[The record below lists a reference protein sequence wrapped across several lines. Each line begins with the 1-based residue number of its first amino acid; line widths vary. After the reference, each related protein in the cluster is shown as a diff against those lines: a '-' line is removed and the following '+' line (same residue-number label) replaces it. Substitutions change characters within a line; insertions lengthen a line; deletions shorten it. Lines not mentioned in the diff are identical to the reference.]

1 MAHYQHQI
9 IEYPLNIIPQVEGH
23 QQTTSSHRPSSPL
36 ETSSQAQGHEQSF
49 GYEVPPL
56 ANHSYSP
63 ASSQAIPQT
72 RQLLQSPNSEP
83 DSGHTSLLTPVK
95 PAQRAFKPA
104 PRKSASVSPFKLIQS
119 LWLEILS
126 LVLLILVLI
135 AIIATLASHQD
146 RPLPQWPF
154 KITINTLVSTYVT
167 ILKSLMLFVIAQG
180 MFEISDLRVLPLIR
194 SAF

>member
-1 MAHYQHQI
+1 MAHHQHQI
-9 IEYPLNIIPQVEGH
+9 VEHPINITPKVEGH
-23 QQTTSSHRPSSPL
+23 QQTTSSHRPNSSL
-36 ETSSQAQGHEQSF
+36 ETSQVQDREQNF
-49 GYEVPPL
+49 GYEVPAI
-56 ANHSYSP
+56 ANHSHSP
-63 ASSQAIPQT
+63 ASFQAISQI
-72 RQLLQSPNSEP
+72 RQLPQPPNGEPNS
-83 DSGHTSLLTPVK
+83 SHTSLPTPVK
-95 PAQRAFKPA
+95 PAQQAFKPA

-135 AIIATLASHQD
+135 TIITTLVSHQD

-154 KITINTLVSTYVT
+154 KVTINTLVSTYVT